1 MKKQRK
7 EIRLKR
13 KRLKA
18 EYNAALRENRRL
30 NNELSFKAMEY
41 DRKEIKTL
49 AAREVILLQDVIEM
63 GENRMVE
70 IAKNMLAR
78 EICEK
83 LKENGAIQFEKD
95 YSPIHNGFIVD
106 ARVKIVMPYT
116 YYKAMKKY
124 ERQHICKVC

>member
-30 NNELSFKAMEY
+30 NNELSLKAMEY

-49 AAREVILLQDVIEM
+49 AAREVIPLVDVIEM

-83 LKENGAIQFEKD
+83 LKENGAIQFKKD

-106 ARVKIVMPYT
+106 ARVKIVMP
-116 YYKAMKKY
+116 
-124 ERQHICKVC
+124 

>member
-41 DRKEIKTL
+41 GRKEIKTL
-49 AAREVILLQDVIEM
+49 AAREVILLQNVIEM
-63 GENRMVE
+63 GETRMVE

-106 ARVKIVMPYT
+106 ARVKIVMP
-116 YYKAMKKY
+116 
-124 ERQHICKVC
+124 

>member
-41 DRKEIKTL
+41 GRKEIKTL
-49 AAREVILLQDVIEM
+49 AAREVILLQNVIEM

-95 YSPIHNGFIVD
+95 YSPMCMTLQRECGQ
-106 ARVKIVMPYT
+106 RK
-116 YYKAMKKY
+116 MKELRKPL
-124 ERQHICKVC
+124 HIQMADCIS

>member
-30 NNELSFKAMEY
+30 NKKLSLEAMKY
-41 DRKEIKTL
+41 DRKEIRTL
-49 AAREVILLQDVIEM
+49 AAREVIQLQDVIEM

-70 IAKNMLAR
+70 IAKDMLVR

-83 LKENGAIQFEKD
+83 LKEDGAIQFEKD
-95 YSPIHNGFIVD
+95 YSPIHNRFIVD
-106 ARVKIVMPYT
+106 ARVKIVMP
-116 YYKAMKKY
+116 
-124 ERQHICKVC
+124 

>member
-1 MKKQRK
+1 MKKRRK

-30 NNELSFKAMEY
+30 NQKLSLEAMKY
-41 DRKEIKTL
+41 DRKEIRTL
-49 AAREVILLQDVIEM
+49 AAREVIQLQDVIEM

-106 ARVKIVMPYT
+106 ARVKIVMP
-116 YYKAMKKY
+116 
-124 ERQHICKVC
+124 

>member
-41 DRKEIKTL
+41 DRKKIKTL
-49 AAREVILLQDVIEM
+49 AAREVIPLLDVIEM
-63 GENRMVE
+63 GENRMVK

-95 YSPIHNGFIVD
+95 YNPIHNGFIVD
-106 ARVKIVMPYT
+106 ARVKIVMP
-116 YYKAMKKY
+116 
-124 ERQHICKVC
+124 